1 MSEAKQILE
10 TIINNFLVEKFS
22 RFFRE
27 KSRQFV
33 AQEENYARYNDDGFK
48 NGLKLGE
55 INFSDDDR
63 MIICTFEVKKEL
75 SEHAGKKT
83 QYEKAKAI
91 LRSSENQIYSAGIFI
106 FYDQNGNFRFSLIYP
121 EAIDT
126 KRQWN
131 NFRRFTYFVSRDFTN
146 KTFKQRIGDGDFS
159 SLEKIKDAF
168 SVEKVTKEF
177 YQDIANWYFWA
188 VEHSIFPKG
197 AEEEENGRN
206 IAIIRLIT
214 RMIFI
219 WFMRERG
226 LVPKDLFD
234 SKIIGERLND
244 LSQDES
250 TYYKAILQNLFFA
263 TLSTKTNERDFR
275 SKKRFQGKNKDFGN
289 QYVYRYRNLFKKP
302 DEIKIY
308 FKKIPFLNGGLFECL
323 DDGRNDDCYIDGFT
337 ERKEYQPK
345 VPNYLFFSQEQKVDL
360 NLAYGTKNKT
370 YKVRGLLD
378 ILYSFNFTIDENSP
392 DDQEVA
398 LDPELLGR
406 VFENLLASFNPETS
420 TTARKATGSYYTPR
434 EIVDYMVTEALK
446 AYFKTHLSAVSNL
459 NKKIAQLFSTEN
471 EKNPFDKLESK
482 KIVEL
487 IESVRI
493 VDPAVGSGAFP
504 MGALNKL
511 VFILNKVDQGNELWK
526 QAQLSAADTIPDS
539 RIKQDTKNRIEE
551 FFKGKNADYG
561 RKLYLIQ
568 KCIYGVDIQ
577 QIAVEIAKLRF
588 FISLLVD
595 EEIDKTK
602 ENWGIEPLPNLD
614 FKIMQ
619 GNSLLEEYEGIKLF
633 DEKLL
638 NVKFED
644 NSGRIKDIEKQLYT
658 IDRKLL
664 KFYQS
669 KPEWMRNKTIERP
682 SELSVLE
689 SEKKRLTDNFKY
701 EKDKSKIN
709 VKNVFNPSLFSDENK
724 SESIRKILN
733 SLHKQFFE
741 TNEKKAKD
749 KIKKQIEKMEWE
761 LIEATLKEQN
771 KTSEVKKLEQFK
783 KSNTKPF
790 FLWKLHFADVFEQK
804 GGFDIVIA
812 NPPYIKEYTQ
822 KSAFDGLKDSLY
834 YKGKMD
840 LWYLFACK
848 SIDFLK
854 NNSGILA
861 FIAQNN
867 WTTSYGASILR
878 NKVIQETQILN
889 LVDFSDYKIF
899 KCAGIQTM
907 VMIFK
912 KNKSQYGYKFDYR
925 KIINSKPVLDDIK
938 NLLNRDKNQN
948 CQYLDF
954 FIDRKKLLGKSFVF
968 NDLEVESVLNKI
980 SKISNFKL
988 KVKEVAQGI
997 VAAPDKYFLI
1007 TELSNFNDAELCFI
1021 KPFYTFTS
1029 RFSPKKS
1036 DLYIFY
1042 ICDRNFRNKNIDN
1055 YPNIKKHF
1063 QKFKKELKEAK
1074 NKYGTPQKPYFYLH
1088 RERDEEFFKTG
1099 PKIVGQTRTNLLRFL
1114 YTEEEYYG
1122 SRAMNFIK
1130 TDRLNLKY
1138 LIGIMNSNLFYF
1150 WLNHKGKKL
1159 GSMLHIDKES
1169 ILDLPIINP
1178 KDVEQKKIKK
1188 IVDKILAITKSRD
1201 YLENSAK
1208 KEEVK
1213 NYEKQ
1218 IDQLVYKLYE
1228 LTDEEIKTIEK
1239 SK

>member
-1 MSEAKQILE
+1 
-10 TIINNFLVEKFS
+10 
-22 RFFRE
+22 
-27 KSRQFV
+27 
-33 AQEENYARYNDDGFK
+33 
-48 NGLKLGE
+48 
-55 INFSDDDR
+55 
-63 MIICTFEVKKEL
+63 
-75 SEHAGKKT
+75 
-83 QYEKAKAI
+83 
-91 LRSSENQIYSAGIFI
+91 
-106 FYDQNGNFRFSLIYP
+106 
-121 EAIDT
+121 
-126 KRQWN
+126 
-131 NFRRFTYFVSRDFTN
+131 
-146 KTFKQRIGDGDFS
+146 
-159 SLEKIKDAF
+159 
-168 SVEKVTKEF
+168 
-177 YQDIANWYFWA
+177 
-188 VEHSIFPKG
+188 
-197 AEEEENGRN
+197 
-206 IAIIRLIT
+206 
-214 RMIFI
+214 
-219 WFMRERG
+219 
-226 LVPKDLFD
+226 
-234 SKIIGERLND
+234 
-244 LSQDES
+244 
-250 TYYKAILQNLFFA
+250 
-263 TLSTKTNERDFR
+263 
-275 SKKRFQGKNKDFGN
+275 
-289 QYVYRYRNLFKKP
+289 
-302 DEIKIY
+302 
-308 FKKIPFLNGGLFECL
+308 
-323 DDGRNDDCYIDGFT
+323 
-337 ERKEYQPK
+337 
-345 VPNYLFFSQEQKVDL
+345 
-360 NLAYGTKNKT
+360 
-370 YKVRGLLD
+370 
-378 ILYSFNFTIDENSP
+378 
-392 DDQEVA
+392 
-398 LDPELLGR
+398 
-406 VFENLLASFNPETS
+406 
-420 TTARKATGSYYTPR
+420 
-434 EIVDYMVTEALK
+434 
-446 AYFKTHLSAVSNL
+446 
-459 NKKIAQLFSTEN
+459 
-471 EKNPFDKLESK
+471 
-482 KIVEL
+482 
-487 IESVRI
+487 
-493 VDPAVGSGAFP
+493 
-504 MGALNKL
+504 
-511 VFILNKVDQGNELWK
+511 
-526 QAQLSAADTIPDS
+526 
-539 RIKQDTKNRIEE
+539 
-551 FFKGKNADYG
+551 
-561 RKLYLIQ
+561 
-568 KCIYGVDIQ
+568 
-577 QIAVEIAKLRF
+577 
-588 FISLLVD
+588 
-595 EEIDKTK
+595 
-602 ENWGIEPLPNLD
+602 
-614 FKIMQ
+614 
-619 GNSLLEEYEGIKLF
+619 
-633 DEKLL
+633 
-638 NVKFED
+638 
-644 NSGRIKDIEKQLYT
+644 
-658 IDRKLL
+658 
-664 KFYQS
+664 
-669 KPEWMRNKTIERP
+669 
-682 SELSVLE
+682 
-689 SEKKRLTDNFKY
+689 
-701 EKDKSKIN
+701 
-709 VKNVFNPSLFSDENK
+709 
-724 SESIRKILN
+724 
-733 SLHKQFFE
+733 
-741 TNEKKAKD
+741 
-749 KIKKQIEKMEWE
+749 MEWE